1 MLGCQS
7 RKGKKLSDS
16 RSQEYLLVICAL
28 FTELY
33 SRGWVEE
40 KGKKEVT
47 SSRLL
52 RQLEMHREENAE
64 GHKKQ
69 SKKSTANKINTIQLC
84 VINRGH

>member
-7 RKGKKLSDS
+7 RKGKELSGS

-40 KGKKEVT
+40 KKKKKVT
-47 SSRLL
+47 SSCL
-52 RQLEMHREENAE
+52 
-64 GHKKQ
+64 
-69 SKKSTANKINTIQLC
+69 
-84 VINRGH
+84 

>member
-7 RKGKKLSDS
+7 SKEKKLSGS
-16 RSQEYLLVICAL
+16 RSQKYLLVICAL

-40 KGKKEVT
+40 KEKEESQVPALKDSWRCAERKT
-47 SSRLL
+47 
-52 RQLEMHREENAE
+52 AE

-69 SKKSTANKINTIQLC
+69 SKKSTANKINTTQLC
-84 VINRGH
+84 AINRGH